1 MTEREERA
9 RGLHGIYAI
18 VDDREDGAGTL
29 VRAVLEGGAR
39 IVQYRVKRGIDFTH
53 ARNMLAAAREWGALF
68 IVNDDWRA
76 AETLDADGV
85 HLGPGDAR
93 ADEIAAIRAA
103 LPHRL
108 IGVSCGTPKEAR
120 AAEEA
125 GADYAGV
132 GAVYATQ
139 SKADAG
145 EPIGIA
151 GLLRVAGATC
161 VPVAAIGG
169 IGFANLAE
177 IRRAG
182 VAMAAVISAIAA
194 SDDPRTATARL
205 VGIWGGEGP

>member
-39 IVQYRVKRGIDFTH
+39 IVQYRAKRGIDFTR

-125 GADYAGV
+125 GADYTGV

-205 VGIWGGEGP
+205 VAIWSGEGP